1 MNIEQIKIEQIK
13 QEAEKR
19 YPYEVEDL
27 IYGHTRR
34 TGRYEE
40 YEAFVKGAQFAQTQ
54 FAQKEDFESKKED
67 FESIELIKSE
77 RKRQLQ
83 EGYTNEHDDC
93 ETSNQLSNAAIV
105 YACAEQ
111 SRDQVTNFWQW
122 DVKSWK
128 PASED
133 TIDGRIR
140 NLTKA
145 GALICAEIDRLER
158 LKIK

>member
-1 MNIEQIKIEQIK
+1 MNIEQIK

-19 YPYEVEDL
+19 YPYEVEEL
-27 IYGHTRR
+27 IYGHTCR
-34 TGRYEE
+34 TGKYEE
-40 YEAFVKGAQFAQTQ
+40 YEAFVKGAQFAQ
-54 FAQKEDFESKKED
+54 KEDFK
-67 FESIELIKSE
+67 SIELIKSE
-77 RKRQLQ
+77 RERQVLQ

-122 DVKSWK
+122 DVKYWK
-128 PASED
+128 PSSED

-158 LKIK
+158 LKKK

>member
-1 MNIEQIKIEQIK
+1 MNIEQIKK
-13 QEAEKR
+13 EAEKR
-19 YPYEVEDL
+19 YPYEVEEL

-34 TGRYEE
+34 TGKYDE
-40 YEAFVKGAQFAQTQ
+40 YEAFVKGAQFAQ
-54 FAQKEDFESKKED
+54 KEDFK
-67 FESIELIKSE
+67 SIELIKSE
-77 RKRQLQ
+77 RERQVLQ

-111 SRDQVTNFWQW
+111 SRDQVANFWQW
-122 DVKSWK
+122 DVKYLK
-128 PASED
+128 PSSED

-158 LKIK
+158 LKKK

>member
-1 MNIEQIKIEQIK
+1 MNIEQIK

-19 YPYEVEDL
+19 YPYEVEEL

-34 TGRYEE
+34 TGKYDE
-40 YEAFVKGAQFAQTQ
+40 YEAFVKGAQFAQ
-54 FAQKEDFESKKED
+54 KEDFK
-67 FESIELIKSE
+67 SIELIKSE
-77 RKRQLQ
+77 RERQVLQ

-111 SRDQVTNFWQW
+111 LRDQVANFWQW
-122 DVKSWK
+122 DVKYWK
-128 PASED
+128 PSSED

-158 LKIK
+158 LKKK